1 MFLNKSMYW
10 WLDQFGIL
18 KVSSNSF
25 LGKVI
30 QKKGDPIFGF
40 ELREAIK
47 RKEIFLIPRVMNGV
61 HNEITFKEFIY

>member
-1 MFLNKSMYW
+1 MYW

-47 RKEIFLIPRVMNGV
+47 RKEVFVKPQVVMV
-61 HNEITFKEFIY
+61 YMKK